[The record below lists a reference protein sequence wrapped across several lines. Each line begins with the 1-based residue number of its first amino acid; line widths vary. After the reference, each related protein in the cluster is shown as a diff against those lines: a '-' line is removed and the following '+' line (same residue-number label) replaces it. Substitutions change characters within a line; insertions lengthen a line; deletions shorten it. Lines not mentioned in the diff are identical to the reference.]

1 MMRFHPGIATAT
13 GRPATR
19 AAWRQWPLMKVFE
32 EEEEEE
38 AAEAEVEW
46 LMKKLSSRSLT
57 CSGLSSCN
65 LASEMSPLMAAIS
78 ASVGWTDGYT
88 HTHTFRYMYKWRPS
102 QIEIQGVVVKFQTQ
116 PVLTEANMFR
126 LDDISASY
134 SRNRFYLNLKC
145 RTVTRILRCI
155 VAKGTTTQVGYCA
168 FCQHNAG
175 QYSLEVGKYFWCTTT
190 GEKKVAVMRRKSRQL
205 RKGLLGASQSNFNI
219 LSVKHETRQTIPI
232 VQKYGILFNNTLTGL
247 PYFPH

>member
-1 MMRFHPGIATAT
+1 MCFCMCKYTLTTRVCVYVHKDRRLKTRQLVKKQFKVMMRFHPGVATAT

-102 QIEIQGVVVKFQTQ
+102 QIEI
-116 PVLTEANMFR
+116 
-126 LDDISASY
+126 
-134 SRNRFYLNLKC
+134 
-145 RTVTRILRCI
+145 
-155 VAKGTTTQVGYCA
+155 
-168 FCQHNAG
+168 
-175 QYSLEVGKYFWCTTT
+175 
-190 GEKKVAVMRRKSRQL
+190 
-205 RKGLLGASQSNFNI
+205 
-219 LSVKHETRQTIPI
+219 
-232 VQKYGILFNNTLTGL
+232 
-247 PYFPH
+247 